1 MFCINCCMFI
11 SKLVISLVRQR
22 WLALFLSLSPCLVV
36 QRKVCDWALIYV
48 LRKKFTANNEGQKFW
63 LVSPHSQAIRMTT
76 HKVFQR
82 YINTFCSMNNKYC
95 RVLSLLES
103 CQLSFNSN
111 VWFISYSKCS
121 NWHRISKL
129 SSNFGCL
136 FTFCHSA
143 QANLSKTCNPK
154 TGQSISYKYVNQ
166 F

>member
-1 MFCINCCMFI
+1 MFCINGCMFI
-11 SKLVISLVRQR
+11 SKLVISLVPQIC
-22 WLALFLSLSPCLVV
+22 LTLFLSLSPCLVI
-36 QRKVCDWALIYV
+36 QRKVCDLALIYV

-121 NWHRISKL
+121 NWHQISKL
-129 SSNFGCL
+129 LLSFCFL
-136 FTFCHSA
+136 FTFCYLDGAHSIKIDLHIC
-143 QANLSKTCNPK
+143 NLWIS
-154 TGQSISYKYVNQ
+154 QSVIWI
-166 F
+166 